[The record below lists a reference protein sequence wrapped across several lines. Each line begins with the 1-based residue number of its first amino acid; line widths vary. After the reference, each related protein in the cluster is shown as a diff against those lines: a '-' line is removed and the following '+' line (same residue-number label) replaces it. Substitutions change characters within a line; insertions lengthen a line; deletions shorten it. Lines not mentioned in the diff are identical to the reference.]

1 MSLVTL
7 PALFRPRTCQL
18 TASTN
23 QRVSA
28 SPFGGIEQA
37 VDLLSDRWLLSCDL
51 SESKQAGAAWREA
64 FVGKLRGQ
72 TNLVQLW
79 HFTRPQPR
87 GTLRGSLTLSS
98 TLTQGAAVLPMGGV
112 GANGKTLLAGDMLG
126 VGGLLFMVA
135 DDCVGDG
142 ADQISVPI
150 TTRSR
155 LTIFGGSVV
164 TWLRPTAQFRLL
176 ATSGVGYSPGR
187 ASSTSFD
194 FGEFI

>member
-18 TASTN
+18 TLSTN

-28 SPFGGIEQA
+28 SPFGGSEQA
-37 VDLLSDRWLLSCDL
+37 VDLLNDRWLLSCEL
-51 SESKQAGAAWREA
+51 PESKHAGAAWREA
-64 FVGKLRGQ
+64 FIGKMHGQ

-87 GTLRGSLTLSS
+87 GTLRGALTLSA
-98 TLTQGAAVLPMGGV
+98 TLTQGAAVLPVGGV

-126 VGGLLFMVA
+126 IGGLLFMVA
-135 DDCVGDG
+135 DDCVGNG
-142 ADQISVPI
+142 ADQISVPV
-150 TTRSR
+150 TNRSR
-155 LTIFGGSVV
+155 LTFFAGTVV

-176 ATSGVGYSPGR
+176 ASSGVGYAPGR
-187 ASSTSFD
+187 ASTTAFD